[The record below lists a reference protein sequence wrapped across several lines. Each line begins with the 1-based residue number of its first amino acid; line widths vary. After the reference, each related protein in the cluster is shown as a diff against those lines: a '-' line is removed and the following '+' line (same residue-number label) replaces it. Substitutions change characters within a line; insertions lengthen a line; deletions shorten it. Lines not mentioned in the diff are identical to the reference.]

1 MNNKK
6 KKLSY
11 LGPASTY
18 SEEAALEYNKKRY
31 QLVPKK
37 TIFDVLDSV
46 ESSQI
51 DKGIIPIENSRVGTI
66 LETIDF
72 LVESKNL
79 YINHEILLPIEACL
93 ITKNNDT
100 ALSNIKE
107 IISKPEAI
115 NQCNLWIKK
124 NLVKDIKLTE
134 YPSTAE
140 AVSDLI
146 NHDSSVAAIAN
157 SRSAEINNCTV
168 LERGIQDYKNN
179 IKGTKRSLF
188 LYGDPG
194 VGKTTIA
201 NILLKEYDFD
211 VIEFNASEVRSQKL
225 IRDKINEININFNFL
240 TLCLITII
248 CSICILYSLW
258 FLISTTTIWFVKT
271 WNATEVLRSFLYI
284 GRFPLNSFSLSLR
297 IFFSIFIP
305 IAFITTIPSEVF
317 LGLSQLWKIL
327 LEIIVA
333 ILFLFNSRRFW
344 LFALKFYSSASS

>member
-1 MNNKK
+1 MNNKNR
-6 KKLSY
+6 KLSY
-11 LGPASTY
+11 LGPAGTY
-18 SEEAALEYNKKRY
+18 SEEAALKYNKKSY

-100 ALSNIKE
+100 DLSNIKE

-146 NHDSSVAAIAN
+146 CLLYTSDAADEA
-157 SRSAEINNCTV
+157 
-168 LERGIQDYKNN
+168 
-179 IKGTKRSLF
+179 
-188 LYGDPG
+188 
-194 VGKTTIA
+194 
-201 NILLKEYDFD
+201 
-211 VIEFNASEVRSQKL
+211 
-225 IRDKINEININFNFL
+225 
-240 TLCLITII
+240 
-248 CSICILYSLW
+248 
-258 FLISTTTIWFVKT
+258 
-271 WNATEVLRSFLYI
+271 
-284 GRFPLNSFSLSLR
+284 
-297 IFFSIFIP
+297 
-305 IAFITTIPSEVF
+305 
-317 LGLSQLWKIL
+317 
-327 LEIIVA
+327 
-333 ILFLFNSRRFW
+333 
-344 LFALKFYSSASS
+344 